1 MTLHFKLPELGEHV
15 EAADLI
21 KILVSVGDRIEL
33 DQPVLELETDK
44 ADFELPSTI
53 SGIVKEIHV
62 REGGKVKVGQLI
74 LTVDEAASGPGL
86 LPTKSGAPPAPEE
99 EAAPAV
105 VREGIRPQL
114 PVEKPVPR
122 PVSPPEPTG
131 GAGKSQSP
139 ATEPQETGSVR
150 PPVPATPTVRRLAR
164 ELGISIEQV
173 TGSGPAGRILSE
185 DIKAFAKQAIR
196 RAGEAAVPVRIPA
209 PPLPDFSR
217 WGEVERKDMTAM
229 RRKIAASMSHSWS
242 DIPHVTHYES
252 ADITELEQLRKD
264 FSGEIEAAGGKLTVT
279 SIVVKT
285 VASALKVYP
294 NFAASLDMEREQIIL
309 KKYCHI
315 GVAVDTD
322 RGLIVPVIRD
332 ADKKNILELSV
343 ELARLAEKA
352 RSKKITL
359 EELGGAVFTITNL
372 GGIGGTQFSPIIH
385 APEVAILGISRAR
398 HEAIWMDGKFA
409 PRLMLPLALSYDHRF
424 IDGAD
429 AARFLRWIAEAL
441 EQPFRLPLHG

>member
-1 MTLHFKLPELGEHV
+1 M
-15 EAADLI
+15 
-21 KILVSVGDRIEL
+21 
-33 DQPVLELETDK
+33 
-44 ADFELPSTI
+44 
-53 SGIVKEIHV
+53 
-62 REGGKVKVGQLI
+62 
-74 LTVDEAASGPGL
+74 
-86 LPTKSGAPPAPEE
+86 
-99 EAAPAV
+99 
-105 VREGIRPQL
+105 
-114 PVEKPVPR
+114 
-122 PVSPPEPTG
+122 
-131 GAGKSQSP
+131 
-139 ATEPQETGSVR
+139 R

-196 RAGEAAVPVRIPA
+196 RAGEAPAPVRIPA

-229 RRKIAASMSHSWS
+229 RRKIAASMSYSWS

-252 ADITELEQLRKD
+252 ADITELEQLRRR

-279 SIVVKT
+279 SIAVKT
-285 VASALKVYP
+285 VASALRVYP
-294 NFAASLDMEREQIIL
+294 NFAASLDMEKEQIIL

-359 EELGGAVFTITNL
+359 EELEGAVFTITNL

-398 HEAIWMDGKFA
+398 QEAIWMDGKFA
-409 PRLMLPLALSYDHRF
+409 PRLMLPLSLSYDHRF

-441 EQPFRLPLHG
+441 EQPFRLPLQRGDHRGNWKSGTSPFRGDVSYQTSGGVRS